1 MAKDIIHEPVKSAIK
16 NDGWTITHDHFTLQF
31 AEFTMYA
38 DLAAERIIAA
48 EQGKRKIAIEVK
60 SFVKLSAV
68 QDVRDSLGQYV
79 VYRAYL
85 AQIEPERK
93 LYMAIST
100 RAYHDIF
107 SLQAVQFLVK
117 EFHVALVIVNVE
129 LKEVVAW
136 IE

>member
-1 MAKDIIHEPVKSAIK
+1 MAKDIIHEPVKNAIK
-16 NDGWTITHDHFTLQF
+16 NDGWTVTNDQYSVQY
-31 AEFTMYA
+31 AEFTIYA
-38 DLAAERIIAA
+38 DLAAERMIAA
-48 EQGKRKIAIEVK
+48 QQGNRKIALEIK
-60 SFVKLSAV
+60 SFIKRSAV

-85 AQIEPERK
+85 AETEPDRK

-107 SLQAVQFLVK
+107 SLKAVQFLVK
-117 EFHVALVIVNVE
+117 QFSVAIVVVNIE
-129 LKEVVAW
+129 LEEVVAW